1 MKILV
6 TGAYGQLG
14 RELHKVLEEKHPGIT
29 TYTDADTLDITDRK
43 SLSTFLE
50 RGDFTHII
58 NCAAF
63 TAVDKAENDQALCY
77 KINSEAVQNI
87 ASVAADLGTK
97 VLHISTDYVFDG
109 KSYCPY
115 RESDK
120 VNPLSVYGNSKRK
133 GEILLLSMY
142 PDAIIIRTGWL
153 YSPHGNNF
161 VKTMLRLGKERKEI
175 GVVCDQIGTP
185 TSARDLAEAITAV
198 LFSRQWIPGIYHFSN
213 EGACSWYDFAG
224 MVFWLSNND
233 KCLLKP
239 LHSDDYPTVATRPHY
254 SVLDKSLIKKT
265 YNITIPFWVDSLEK
279 CLESLNAEDKTD
291 EQKLS

>member
-97 VLHISTDYVFDG
+97 VLHVSTDYVFDG

-161 VKTMLRLGKERKEI
+161 VKTMLRLGKEI
-175 GVVCDQIGTP
+175 GRAHV
-185 TSARDLAEAITAV
+185 
-198 LFSRQWIPGIYHFSN
+198 
-213 EGACSWYDFAG
+213 
-224 MVFWLSNND
+224 
-233 KCLLKP
+233 
-239 LHSDDYPTVATRPHY
+239 
-254 SVLDKSLIKKT
+254 
-265 YNITIPFWVDSLEK
+265 
-279 CLESLNAEDKTD
+279 
-291 EQKLS
+291 